1 MRVYRC
7 AALPHQVLVAFD
19 YATLPSICL
28 VIVIII
34 ITVNKLVCWTHDEV
48 CYSCLVWVLGE
59 SYLIANLGLEMLFS
73 PQSREYVLGTR
84 ADRTCF
90 SIGIAIK
97 QITMNDREEAGNVF
111 LTSCTYT
118 VPTYPFP
125 QKPDQ
130 EGAGNN
136 K

>member
-19 YATLPSICL
+19 DATLPSICL
-28 VIVIII
+28 VIVIRIITRIVII
-34 ITVNKLVCWTHDEV
+34 IIVSYKLVCWTHDEV
-48 CYSCLVWVLGE
+48 CYSCLVWVLGD
-59 SYLIANLGLEMLFS
+59 SYLIANLGLKMLFS

-97 QITMNDREEAGNVF
+97 RMNMNDRKTKNQTKRA
-111 LTSCTYT
+111 LATIITI
-118 VPTYPFP
+118 
-125 QKPDQ
+125 D
-130 EGAGNN
+130 
-136 K
+136 